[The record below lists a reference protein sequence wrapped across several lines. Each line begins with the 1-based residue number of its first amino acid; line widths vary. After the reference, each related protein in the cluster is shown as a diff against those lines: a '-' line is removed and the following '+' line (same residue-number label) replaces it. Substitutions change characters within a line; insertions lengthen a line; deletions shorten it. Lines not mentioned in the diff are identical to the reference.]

1 MDLSSDLTTPGE
13 FEEFVQRTFQTM
25 IPAVED
31 LRVTLHEVI
40 RGVDGTYDF
49 DVTVRYQL
57 FGLSF
62 LVLAEAKRHLNPIK
76 RELVQIL
83 HQKQQS
89 VGAHKAIMFSTAPYQ
104 TGAVI
109 FAQTHGIALVLAS
122 KTSLTFKSRSRHDP
136 LFSYRPQSSR
146 VDACLWDGYIL
157 DGAEPNYAPS
167 RAYVSQLDE
176 LQLSEKLLGLSR
188 DRS

>member
-1 MDLSSDLTTPGE
+1 MDLSSDLTTPDE
-13 FEEFVQRTFQTM
+13 FEEFVQRTFQSM
-25 IPAVED
+25 IPAIED
-31 LRVTLHEVI
+31 LRVTLHEII

-89 VGAHKAIMFSTAPYQ
+89 VGAHKAVMFSTAPYQ
-104 TGAVI
+104 SGAVS
-109 FAQTHGIALVLAS
+109 FAQTHGIALILVS
-122 KTSLTFKSRSRHDP
+122 KTSLVFKSRSQHDYVFP
-136 LFSYRPQSSR
+136 YLPQPSCI
-146 VDACLWDGYIL
+146 DACLWDGYIL
-157 DGAEPNYAPS
+157 DEAERTNTPS
-167 RAYVSQLDE
+167 GVYISQLDA
-176 LQLSEKLLGLSR
+176 LQLSEKLLGLTRNQS
-188 DRS
+188 